1 MAGTRHGWDDVG
13 VDLPEESPAGSPPA
27 RPDPA
32 RLRASDADR
41 DRVADQLRE
50 ALAEGRL
57 SPEEHAERIDAVYTA
72 KTYAELAPIVADLP
86 ATGAGQPAAPPE
98 QPAPAMD
105 VASSGAATSLS
116 APVRQT
122 ANIVAIFSGA
132 DRKGR
137 WLAEP
142 HTTVLAVFGGVDLDL
157 RQAVL
162 SQREVTINVTC
173 VFGGVN
179 IKVPPGVR
187 VINSVAAVFGGV
199 ELPGDDTLAPDA
211 PVIRLTG
218 LMVFGGVDVKR
229 RPVPG
234 AAAAVGDDLRARQR
248 EIQREYH
255 ERRRDAHRELRQ
267 RHRELR
273 DLRRTERQHR
283 RRDR

>member
-1 MAGTRHGWDDVG
+1 
-13 VDLPEESPAGSPPA
+13 VDLPEESPEGAPPA
-27 RPDPA
+27 QSDPA
-32 RLRASDADR
+32 RLRASDTDR

-57 SPEEHAERIDAVYTA
+57 SPEEHAERIDAVYNA
-72 KTYAELAPIVADLP
+72 KTYAELAPIVEDLP
-86 ATGAGQPAAPPE
+86 AAGQPAAPLE
-98 QPAPAMD
+98 QRQPVMG
-105 VASSGAATSLS
+105 VAGSGAATSLPTP
-116 APVRQT
+116 ARHT

-137 WLAEP
+137 WLVEP
-142 HTTVLAVFGGVDLDL
+142 HTTILAMFGGIELDL

-173 VFGGVN
+173 VFGGVD

-187 VINSVAAVFGGV
+187 VINSVVNVFGGV
-199 ELPGDDTLAPDA
+199 QLPGDDPLEPDA

-218 LMVFGGVDVKR
+218 LTLFGGVDVKR
-229 RPVPG
+229 RPGGYVDAG
-234 AAAAVGDDLRARQR
+234 ALAGDDLRAQQR

-273 DLRRTERQHR
+273 DLRRAEREHR

>member
-1 MAGTRHGWDDVG
+1 M
-13 VDLPEESPAGSPPA
+13 DLPEEAPKDAP
-27 RPDPA
+27 RPRSDPD

-57 SPEEHAERIDAVYTA
+57 SPEEHAERIDAVYAA

-86 ATGAGQPAAPPE
+86 ATGRPE
-98 QPAPAMD
+98 QPRPTMD
-105 VASSGAATSLS
+105 VAGGGAAASLPT
-116 APVRQT
+116 PVRHA

-137 WLAEP
+137 WLVDP
-142 HTTVLAVFGGVDLDL
+142 HTSVVSVFGGVELDL

-162 SQREVTINVTC
+162 SQREVAINITC
-173 VFGGVN
+173 IFGGVE

-187 VINSVAAVFGGV
+187 VINSAAAVFGAV
-199 ELPGDDTLAPDA
+199 EVPGDDALDPDA

-218 LMVFGGVDVKR
+218 LTLFGGVDVKR
-229 RPVPG
+229 RPADVG
-234 AAAAVGDDLRARQR
+234 AAGDLRARQR

-255 ERRRDAHRELRQ
+255 ERRRDAHRELGR
-267 RHRELR
+267 RRRELR
-273 DLRRTERQHR
+273 DLRRAERHR
-283 RRDR
+283 RRER

>member
-1 MAGTRHGWDDVG
+1 
-13 VDLPEESPAGSPPA
+13 VDLPEESPEGAPPGRRDDPSASA
-27 RPDPA
+27 RPEPA

-57 SPEEHAERIDAVYTA
+57 SPEEHAERLDAVYAA
-72 KTYAELAPIVADLP
+72 KTYAELAPIVEDLP
-86 ATGAGQPAAPPE
+86 TTGAPAAPPR
-98 QPAPAMD
+98 QWQPAMD
-105 VASSGAATSLS
+105 VAGNAGSTSPT
-116 APVRQT
+116 PVRHA

-137 WLAEP
+137 WLVEP
-142 HTTVLAVFGGVDLDL
+142 HTAVLAVFGGVELDL
-157 RQAVL
+157 RRAVL

-173 VFGGVN
+173 VFGGIE

-187 VINSVAAVFGGV
+187 VINSAAAVFGAV
-199 ELPGDDTLAPDA
+199 QLPTDDPLEPDA

-218 LMVFGGVDVKR
+218 LTLFGGVEVKR
-229 RPVPG
+229 RPAISGEAG
-234 AAAAVGDDLRARQR
+234 AAGGDDFRTRQR
-248 EIQREYH
+248 EIQREFH
-255 ERRRDAHRELRQ
+255 ERRRDAHREMRE

-273 DLRRTERQHR
+273 DLRRAEREHR